1 MSTNQ
6 LGIYVRISHLRSHRR
21 TYLALKRLIP
31 ELSNKS
37 VLEQKYGISRASL
50 YRIAKREHGRQSY
63 KIRV

>member
-6 LGIYVRISHLRSHRR
+6 LGIYVRISHLRSHR
-21 TYLALKRLIP
+21 TYLALKGLIP

-37 VLEQKYGISRASL
+37 VVEQKYGISRASL
-50 YRIAKREHGRQSY
+50 YQIAKREHGRQSY